1 MKKYFATIVVLFLV
15 VLSGC
20 STDEKQEPTIVF
32 KGEGSDWKA
41 TYNYY
46 KVSDNSYDYEFILT
60 YKGNKQQLM
69 DDYDQI
75 TMEYGVGTNRMGGTL
90 PVQFL
95 HSDNK
100 TIFKNSG
107 SFEGVNLLKE
117 DSKIDLY
124 IKWGNNIDSFILTK
138 ES

>member
-1 MKKYFATIVVLFLV
+1 MLFLV

-60 YKGNKQQLM
+60 YKGNPKELM
-69 DDYDQI
+69 EKYDQI
-75 TMEYGVGTNRMGGTL
+75 TMEYGVGTIRMDGTL
-90 PVQFL
+90 PIKFANADKKL
-95 HSDNK
+95 F
-100 TIFKNSG
+100 FKSSG
-107 SFEGVNLLKE
+107 SFEGVNLLN
-117 DSKIDLY
+117 DDIKIDLY
-124 IKWGNNIDSFILTK
+124 LQWGKNVDSFLLTK
-138 ES
+138 TK